1 MFDCSKGGEL
11 MDLDERKKLILQA
24 VVEGYINT
32 AEPVGSRSIAKLSP
46 LGLSAATIRNEMG
59 DLEEMGLL
67 EQPHTSAGRVPSQQ
81 GLRYYVDSLMQK
93 YSMTAQ
99 EISQFQESLALKLQE
114 MDDLVRHMSK
124 MFSKLTNMPT
134 VASLGANEPRKFLE
148 GRANILGFPE
158 YNDIEKA
165 KNILHVFDDEE
176 NLDEALKIVPRT
188 DNSSNIQIIIGD
200 ENQIPELRDCSLV
213 ISRYSAGKNIA
224 GTIGIIGP
232 TRMDYSKIVS
242 KLEYLT
248 NELSQRLAVEFEEE
262 DENE

>member
-1 MFDCSKGGEL
+1 LE
-11 MDLDERKKLILQA
+11 LDERKKLILQA

-67 EQPHTSAGRVPSQQ
+67 EQPHTSAGRVPSQL
-81 GLRYYVDSLMQK
+81 GYRYYVDSLMQK
-93 YSMTAQ
+93 YRMTAQ
-99 EISQFQESLALKLQE
+99 EINQFRATLEMKLQE
-114 MDDLVRHMSK
+114 QDGLIRHISK
-124 MFSKLTNMPT
+124 MFSQLTSMPII
-134 VASLGANEPRKFLE
+134 ASLESDENRKYLE

-165 KNILHVFDDEE
+165 KNILHVFDDEQ
-176 NLDEALKIVPRT
+176 NFDEALKVIPQS
-188 DNSSNIQIIIGD
+188 DNVSIIIGN
-200 ENQIPELRDCSLV
+200 ENNIPELRDCSLV
-213 ISRYSAGKNIA
+213 VARYNAGKNIA

-248 NELSQRLAVEFEEE
+248 NELSRRLADDFEEGGE
-262 DENE
+262 IDDG

>member
-1 MFDCSKGGEL
+1 MQKSVVIRLE
-11 MDLDERKKLILQA
+11 LDERKKLILQA

-67 EQPHTSAGRVPSQQ
+67 EQPHTSAGRVPSQL
-81 GLRYYVDSLMQK
+81 GYRYYVDSLMQK
-93 YSMTAQ
+93 YRMTAQ
-99 EISQFQESLALKLQE
+99 EINQFRASLEMKLQE
-114 MDDLVRHMSK
+114 QDGLIRHISK
-124 MFSKLTNMPT
+124 MFSQLTSMPII
-134 VASLGANEPRKFLE
+134 ASLESDENRKYLE

-165 KNILHVFDDEE
+165 KNILHVFDDEQ
-176 NLDEALKIVPRT
+176 NLDEALKVIPQS
-188 DNSSNIQIIIGD
+188 DNVSIIIGN
-200 ENQIPELRDCSLV
+200 ENNIPELRDCSLV
-213 ISRYSAGKNIA
+213 VARYSAGKNIA

-248 NELSQRLAVEFEEE
+248 NELSRRLADEFEEGGE
-262 DENE
+262 MDDG

>member
-1 MFDCSKGGEL
+1 ME
-11 MDLDERKKLILQA
+11 LDERKKLILQA

-67 EQPHTSAGRVPSQQ
+67 EQPHTSAGRVPSQL
-81 GLRYYVDSLMQK
+81 GYRYYVDSLMQK
-93 YSMTAQ
+93 YRMTAQ
-99 EISQFQESLALKLQE
+99 EINQFRATLEMKLQE
-114 MDDLVRHMSK
+114 QDGLIRHISK
-124 MFSKLTNMPT
+124 MFSQLTSMPII
-134 VASLGANEPRKFLE
+134 ASLESDENRKYLE

-165 KNILHVFDDEE
+165 KNILHVFDDEQ
-176 NLDEALKIVPRT
+176 NFDEALKVIPQS
-188 DNSSNIQIIIGD
+188 DNVSIIIGN
-200 ENQIPELRDCSLV
+200 ENNIPELRDCSLV
-213 ISRYSAGKNIA
+213 VARYNAGKNIA

-248 NELSQRLAVEFEEE
+248 NELSRRLADDFEEGGE
-262 DENE
+262 IDDG

>member
-1 MFDCSKGGEL
+1 ME
-11 MDLDERKKLILQA
+11 LDERKKLILQA

-32 AEPVGSRSIAKLSP
+32 AEPVGSRSIAKLTP

-67 EQPHTSAGRVPSQQ
+67 EQPHTSSGRVPSQL
-81 GLRYYVDSLMQK
+81 GYRYYVDSLMQK
-93 YSMTAQ
+93 YRMTTQ
-99 EISQFQESLALKLQE
+99 EINQFRQQLELKLQE
-114 MDDLVRHMSK
+114 QDTIIRHISK
-124 MFSKLTNMPT
+124 MFSQITNMPII
-134 VASLGANEPRKFLE
+134 ASLESDENQKYLE

-165 KNILHVFDDEE
+165 KNLLNVFDNDEH
-176 NLDEALKIVPRT
+176 LDEALKIVPQSE
-188 DNSSNIQIIIGD
+188 NVSIIIGD
-200 ENQIPELRDCSLV
+200 ENNIPEFRDCSLV
-213 ISRYSAGKNIA
+213 VARYKAGKNIA

-248 NELSQRLAVEFEEE
+248 NELSRRLTDEFEEE
-262 DENE
+262 EED

>member
-1 MFDCSKGGEL
+1 ME
-11 MDLDERKKLILQA
+11 LDERKKLILQA

-67 EQPHTSAGRVPSQQ
+67 EQPHTSAGRIPSQL
-81 GLRYYVDSLMQK
+81 GYRYYVDSLMQK
-93 YSMTAQ
+93 YRMTTQ
-99 EISQFQESLALKLQE
+99 EIRHFQQQLESKLQE
-114 MDDLVRHMSK
+114 QDAIIRHI
-124 MFSKLTNMPT
+124 SKLFSQETQMPT
-134 VASLGANEPRKFLE
+134 IASLEADDSRKYIE

-165 KNILHVFDDEE
+165 KNLLQAFDNEE
-176 NLDEALKIVPRT
+176 NLDEALKVIPQSTNENANV
-188 DNSSNIQIIIGD
+188 SIIIGN
-200 ENQIPELRDCSLV
+200 ENNIPELRDCSLV
-213 ISRYSAGKNIA
+213 VARYKAGENIA

-248 NELSQRLAVEFEEE
+248 NELSRRLADEFEE
-262 DENE
+262 

>member
-1 MFDCSKGGEL
+1 VIRLE
-11 MDLDERKKLILQA
+11 LDERKKLILQA

-67 EQPHTSAGRVPSQQ
+67 EQPHTSAGRVPSQL
-81 GLRYYVDSLMQK
+81 GYRYYVDSLMQK
-93 YSMTAQ
+93 YRMTAQ
-99 EISQFQESLALKLQE
+99 EINQFRASLEMKLQE
-114 MDDLVRHMSK
+114 QDGLIRHISK
-124 MFSKLTNMPT
+124 MFSQLTSMPII
-134 VASLGANEPRKFLE
+134 ASLESDENRKYLE

-165 KNILHVFDDEE
+165 KNILHVFDDEQ
-176 NLDEALKIVPRT
+176 NLDEALKVIPQS
-188 DNSSNIQIIIGD
+188 DNVSIIIGN
-200 ENQIPELRDCSLV
+200 ENNIPELRDCSLV
-213 ISRYSAGKNIA
+213 VARYSAGKNIA

-248 NELSQRLAVEFEEE
+248 NELSRRLADEFEEGGE
-262 DENE
+262 MDDG

>member
-1 MFDCSKGGEL
+1 ME
-11 MDLDERKKLILQA
+11 LDERKRLILQA

-32 AEPVGSRSIAKLSP
+32 AEPIGSRSIAKLLP

-81 GLRYYVDSLMQK
+81 GFRYYVDSLMQR

-99 EISQFQESLALKLQE
+99 EINRFRESLDLKLKEQ
-114 MDDLVRHMSK
+114 DALIRHMSK
-124 MFSKLTNMPT
+124 MFSQLTSMPT
-134 VASLGANEPRKFLE
+134 VASLEAEDNRKFLE

-158 YNDIEKA
+158 YNDVEKA
-165 KNILHVFDDEE
+165 KNILELFDDEE
-176 NLDEALKIVPRT
+176 NLDEALKVVPRGE
-188 DNSSNIQIIIGD
+188 NSSNISIIIGD
-200 ENQIPELRDCSLV
+200 ENNIPELRDCSLV
-213 ISRYSAGKNIA
+213 VARYSAGNNIA

-248 NELSQRLAVEFEEE
+248 NELNQRLAEEFSEIEMIE
-262 DENE
+262 GSEIDDG